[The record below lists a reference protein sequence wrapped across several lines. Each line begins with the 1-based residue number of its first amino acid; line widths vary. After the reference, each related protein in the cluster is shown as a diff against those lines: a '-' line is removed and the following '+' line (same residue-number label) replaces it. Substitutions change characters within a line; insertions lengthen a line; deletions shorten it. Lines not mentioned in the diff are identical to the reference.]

1 MSCQDLALQGFET
14 ALAHGGAITNAPAG
28 TMMARRATR
37 ARKRRVWRAADILG
51 PLGMLVS
58 LLTGTAVRALVW
70 RRFALGHLKVAVT
83 WELGRHRVSVTLSA
97 ATFVATP
104 RS

>member
-1 MSCQDLALQGFET
+1 MSCHDLALQGFET

-28 TMMARRATR
+28 TMMARRA
-37 ARKRRVWRAADILG
+37 ARRRMWRAADILG